1 MYRSR
6 RIVPSAALVR
16 SATVGG
22 MNLFAERYLATVE
35 KIADA
40 SRRYGQPPVRLLPVS
55 KTIPVEALIEA
66 WPDLR
71 VVGCETLAENRIQEA
86 HGKFEAFHKEFE
98 DKAPRIAVIGPLQ
111 TNKAGQLVDCA
122 SEFHALDRPKVAA
135 ALERRMKQALKEG
148 KRTTALEVLIQVN
161 TSREPQKAG
170 LDPREVPD
178 FVRSF
183 EQYPNLRL
191 KGFMTMAMR
200 RDGSNDAQ
208 VRQCFAD
215 LRGLRDSL
223 ADEYPNL
230 TELSMGMSGDY
241 ELAIAEGATTVR
253 VGTAIFGE
261 RPRPA

>member
-1 MYRSR
+1 MYRSQQE
-6 RIVPSAALVR
+6 LH
-16 SATVGG
+16 SATLGD
-22 MNLFAERYLATVE
+22 MNAFAEHYLATVE

-71 VVGCETLAENRIQEA
+71 VAGCETLAENRIQEA
-86 HGKFEAFHKEFE
+86 HSKFEAFQAEFE
-98 DKAPRIAVIGPLQ
+98 EKAPRIAVIGPLQ
-111 TNKAGQLVDCA
+111 TNKAGLLVGCA
-122 SEFHALDRPKVAA
+122 DEFHALDRPKVAD
-135 ALERRMKQALKEG
+135 ALNRRVKQSVREK
-148 KRTTALEVLIQVN
+148 KRTEPLDVLIQVN
-161 TSREPQKAG
+161 TSHESQKAG
-170 LDPREVPD
+170 MDPADVPN

-183 EQYPNLRL
+183 EQYPHLRL

-200 RDGSNDAQ
+200 RDGTNDSA

-215 LRGLRDSL
+215 LRQLRDSL
-223 ADEYPNL
+223 LDDIPDCVEL
-230 TELSMGMSGDY
+230 SELSMGMSGDY

-253 VGTAIFGE
+253 VGRAIFGE